1 MLTLLVF
8 LAAYAIII
16 LLPLTVPLTPQEVHG
31 MLGSAR
37 ASVAESC
44 VISVR
49 KQGDAGAS

>member
-16 LLPLTVPLTPQEVHG
+16 LLPLIVPLTPQVHG
-31 MLGSAR
+31 MLGSVC

>member
-8 LAAYAIII
+8 FATYTIII
-16 LLPLTVPLTPQEVHG
+16 LLPLTVPLTPQTQG
-31 MLGSAR
+31 RLGSIC

-44 VISVR
+44 VVSVR

>member
-16 LLPLTVPLTPQEVHG
+16 LLPLTVPLTSQVHNI
-31 MLGSAR
+31 LGSVC
-37 ASVAESC
+37 ASVAERC

-49 KQGDAGAS
+49 KPGDASAS

>member
-16 LLPLTVPLTPQEVHG
+16 LLPLTVPLTQRVHG
-31 MLGSAR
+31 MLGSVR
-37 ASVAESC
+37 ASVEESC